1 MFPGQ
6 LTPPDSLELELELP
20 SKPAGSASAKQDQTL
35 KLLKKYYLEALLAQQ
50 ADCKL
55 PYHEQ
60 NVSSLAFFSFLSLK
74 YNSIIS

>member
-20 SKPAGSASAKQDQTL
+20 SKPPASAGVGSGAKQDQTL

-50 ADCKL
+50 TDFKL
-55 PYHEQ
+55 PYDEQ
-60 NVSSLAFFSFLSLK
+60 NVSSVAFSLSQ
-74 YNSIIS
+74 I